1 MFQLKKKINL
11 NSVAVL
17 FFFYYN
23 QIDCAIPLNMLNA
36 FYLIVFIAN
45 ILIIFFIFF
54 TGKQFFDK
62 HWKHTVVPPS
72 K

>member
-17 FFFYYN
+17 IFFYYN

-36 FYLIVFIAN
+36 FYLILFIAN
-45 ILIIFFIFF
+45 LIICFSFFLFY
-54 TGKQFFDK
+54 GK
-62 HWKHTVVPPS
+62 TVFW
-72 K
+72 